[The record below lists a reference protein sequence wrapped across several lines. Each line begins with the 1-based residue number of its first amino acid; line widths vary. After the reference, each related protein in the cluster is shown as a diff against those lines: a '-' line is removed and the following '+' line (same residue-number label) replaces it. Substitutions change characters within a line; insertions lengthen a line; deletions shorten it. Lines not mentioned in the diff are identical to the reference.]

1 MKYTRN
7 SAEVPG
13 RRVERR
19 ELEINALIR
28 GMYDSDDISI
38 QPEFTGLDATE
49 SPGCDPYDSGIFDT
63 SKSWELHSR
72 YKRNF

>member
-7 SAEVPG
+7 SAEVP

-19 ELEINALIR
+19 QSEINALIR
-28 GMYDSDDISI
+28 GMYDGHDTNI
-38 QPEFTGLDATE
+38 QPVLTGLDATE
-49 SPGCDPYDSGIFDT
+49 SPGYDPYNSGIFDT

>member
-13 RRVERR
+13 RVERC
-19 ELEINALIR
+19 ESEINALIR
-28 GMYDSDDISI
+28 GMYVSDDTSI
-38 QPEFTGLDATE
+38 RPELTGLDATE
-49 SPGCDPYDSGIFDT
+49 SPGYDPYNSGIFDT

-72 YKRNF
+72 FKRVF

>member
-13 RRVERR
+13 RVERR
-19 ELEINALIR
+19 ESEINALIR

-49 SPGCDPYDSGIFDT
+49 SPGYDPYNSGIFDT

-72 YKRNF
+72 FKRVF

>member
-13 RRVERR
+13 RVERR
-19 ELEINALIR
+19 ESEINALIPD
-28 GMYDSDDISI
+28 MYVSDDTSV

-49 SPGCDPYDSGIFDT
+49 SPGYDPYDSGIFDT

>member
-1 MKYTRN
+1 MKYTKN

-13 RRVERR
+13 RVERR
-19 ELEINALIR
+19 ESEINALIPD
-28 GMYDSDDISI
+28 MYVSDDTSV
-38 QPEFTGLDATE
+38 QPELTGLDATE
-49 SPGCDPYDSGIFDT
+49 SPGYDPYDSGIFDT

>member
-13 RRVERR
+13 RVERR
-19 ELEINALIR
+19 ESEINALIR

-38 QPEFTGLDATE
+38 QPELTGLDATE
-49 SPGCDPYDSGIFDT
+49 SPGCDSYDSGSFDI

>member
-13 RRVERR
+13 RVERR
-19 ELEINALIR
+19 ESEINALIC

-38 QPEFTGLDATE
+38 QPELTGLDATE
-49 SPGCDPYDSGIFDT
+49 SPGYDPYDSGIFDT